1 MSEPPLVA
9 DVVPELAERLEAL
22 LHERG
27 EPHLADQVTS
37 LRVTHVCRCGQ
48 PYCGS
53 FWTVERPM
61 RRWVNRGRQVELREG
76 LPGEV
81 GLRVVQG
88 RIAYVEV
95 LFWDEVRDAVSVV
108 RDVAGG

>member
-1 MSEPPLVA
+1 VSEAPLVS
-9 DVVPELAERLEAL
+9 DVVPELAERLETL
-22 LHERG
+22 LRDRD
-27 EPHLADQVTS
+27 EPYLAEQVAG

-53 FWTVERPM
+53 FWTAKRPM
-61 RRWVNRGRQVELREG
+61 KRWFMRGRQVELREG

-81 GLRVVQG
+81 ALSVVQG

-95 LFWDEVRDAVSVV
+95 LFWDEVRDAIARVSLP
-108 RDVAGG
+108 A

>member
-48 PYCGS
+48 PLAKWS
-53 FWTVERPM
+53 
-61 RRWVNRGRQVELREG
+61 
-76 LPGEV
+76 
-81 GLRVVQG
+81 
-88 RIAYVEV
+88 
-95 LFWDEVRDAVSVV
+95 DEVFSEPLAVRCSACGWEYEINDQRVSERV
-108 RDVAGG
+108 ESDVAAIGG